1 MKLFVA
7 IHVPEKFGSRPAFI
21 DDFGLPAKKAPFSRL
36 WWKRLHRERVGNGQ
50 LPLLREVEDKLVPCG
65 ERVYFPMRQPPP
77 LVMKEYWRLNYPL
90 CRLPPRLSNIQK
102 PNDNKA
108 SNHVHQP

>member
-21 DDFGLPAKKAPFSRL
+21 DDFGLPAKKAHSAGCGGSGFIVSGLR
-36 WWKRLHRERVGNGQ
+36 HGQ
-50 LPLLREVEDKLVPCG
+50 LPLLREVEEARSSRG
-65 ERVYFPMRQPPP
+65 ESVFPVRQPPP